1 MDNVTIVES
10 IENFEKVC
18 PILDKISIYHQD
30 PTIIRLIGFDCE
42 MISKNNL
49 NNIYDNY
56 LKHHLEVIPYN
67 DIIICKIIIYT
78 EGLCIIIDLVKMNLL
93 PPQLIDILKNDSW
106 IKTGVGIS
114 NDFIILS
121 HNYSLGMIVGCIEL
135 KNIGIL
141 CGIQTPNLLDFY
153 KIITNDNKMSKSR
166 DIPHDWTQE
175 LTLSQIK
182 YACNDGYMSYI
193 IGKKI
198 LQQLCPIITNI
209 IKQNSEINIFPVK
222 KGKISPNINSNEQNL
237 SDNDLFENYLNN
249 SILIE
254 KIDSSNINYIG
265 KLQEH
270 SQKNNFPLPK
280 YNEDISDQLTYIYI
294 CTYQGQTTKGIG
306 NTKKEAKQNSANAMY
321 IKIQNIL

>member
-1 MDNVTIVES
+1 
-10 IENFEKVC
+10 
-18 PILDKISIYHQD
+18 
-30 PTIIRLIGFDCE
+30 
-42 MISKNNL
+42 
-49 NNIYDNY
+49 
-56 LKHHLEVIPYN
+56 
-67 DIIICKIIIYT
+67 
-78 EGLCIIIDLVKMNLL
+78 
-93 PPQLIDILKNDSW
+93 
-106 IKTGVGIS
+106 
-114 NDFIILS
+114 
-121 HNYSLGMIVGCIEL
+121 
-135 KNIGIL
+135 
-141 CGIQTPNLLDFY
+141 
-153 KIITNDNKMSKSR
+153 
-166 DIPHDWTQE
+166 
-175 LTLSQIK
+175 
-182 YACNDGYMSYI
+182 MSYI

-222 KGKISPNINSNEQNL
+222 KGKISPNINSDEQYS